1 MKFLTSQWIAKS
13 LKLPS
18 PEKALSFSHL
28 TSDTREVKPGSVFVA
43 LKGENTDGHNFIEQ
57 ALQSGATAVVH
68 RKGFAVTKAQSFAV
82 DDTLYAWRHLAAS
95 WRNEFTVP
103 VIAICGSSG
112 KTSSKELLAAIL
124 RGKYKEVL
132 QTIGSQNGFQG
143 IPSTLLRLREHHQ
156 VAVIE
161 VGIDE
166 IGAMAQHLE
175 IVNPNAGLL
184 SSIGPEHLEKLIDLD
199 AVEKEEGLLFDF
211 LERKKA
217 IAAVNLDDPRIA
229 NQAKILKNSTQ
240 ITYGCGQKADLSG
253 QRKGETL
260 HISWEKKN
268 FILPLPLPGE
278 HNALNLLGAA
288 ALAKLLGL
296 TFEEMAEGLKTFT
309 PPPGRSEIHQ
319 WKGRTVIADTYNAN
333 PSSVTA
339 AIRMLAE
346 SPGQSCWICLGDM
359 LEMGTKEEELHR
371 GLWEE
376 IVKAKPKQVLLYGPR
391 MKHLADELLK
401 KNFLAV
407 AHFEKHEE
415 LAAALERS
423 NAGDKILIKGSR
435 GMRMEKVW
443 QLLSSR

>member
-13 LKLPS
+13 LQLPH
-18 PEKALSFSHL
+18 PEKDLSFTHL

-43 LKGENTDGHNFIEQ
+43 LKGENTDGHSFIDQ
-57 ALQSGATAVVH
+57 ALKAGATAVVH
-68 RKGFAVTKAQSFAV
+68 RKDFSLQGAQSFAV
-82 DDTLYAWRHLAAS
+82 NDTLDAWRLLAAS
-95 WRNEFTVP
+95 WRNEFTIP
-103 VIAICGSSG
+103 IIAICGSSG

-124 RGKYKEVL
+124 RGKFSQVL

-166 IGAMAQHLE
+166 KGAMAQHLD
-175 IVNPNAGLL
+175 IVNPDAGLL

-199 AVEKEEGLLFDF
+199 TVEKEEGLLFAF
-211 LERKKA
+211 LEKKKGL
-217 IAAVNLDDPRIA
+217 AAVNLDDNRIV
-229 NQAKILKNSTQ
+229 NQAKVLKGATR
-240 ITYGCGQKADLSG
+240 ITYGCQNKGDLSG
-253 QRKGETL
+253 KRDGENL
-260 HISWEKKN
+260 SISSGEKS

-278 HNALNLLGAA
+278 HNALNLLGAS

-296 TFEEMAEGLKTFT
+296 TFEEMANGLKTFT

-333 PSSVTA
+333 PSSVAA
-339 AIRMLAE
+339 AIRMLVE
-346 SPGQSCWICLGDM
+346 SAGKESWICLGDM
-359 LEMGTKEEELHR
+359 LEMGAKEEDLHR

-376 IVKAKPKQVLLYGPR
+376 IIKAKPKQVLLYGPR

-401 KNFLAV
+401 KSFSAV
-407 AHFEKHEE
+407 THFEKHED
-415 LAAALERS
+415 LAKSLERS
-423 NAGDKILIKGSR
+423 QAGDKILIKGSR

-443 QLLSSR
+443 ELLRSS